1 MVATL
6 TCETRAD
13 DDVRVLTRGR
23 LYERLNLARIVLAVR
38 VELTRILVAHA
49 PRVLEAGAH
58 RATDPQVERQVKD
71 GHARGARDI
80 GGRVRRPVGDHEDV
94 REGRL
99 FSLHHL
105 EDITEHLLLVPRRDN
120 DEQA

>member
-1 MVATL
+1 ML
-6 TCETRAD
+6 
-13 DDVRVLTRGR
+13 VRC
-23 LYERLNLARIVLAVR
+23 RLNERVNLAGIVLAVR
-38 VELTRILVAHA
+38 VKLARILVAHA

-71 GHARGARDI
+71 GHTRGTGDI
-80 GGRVRRPVGDHEDV
+80 GSRVRRPVGDHEDV